1 MAGASSEFER
11 PVEIEGGRVQ
21 GAALDPDKTV
31 YGFKGIPFAAP
42 PTGDLRWRPPAPVPA
57 WSGVRSCT
65 AYGPTCPQLKLPPP
79 FDQDLGPMDENCLYL
94 NVFAAAREAR
104 ERRPVMVWMHGGG
117 FYGGSGSTDAYEG
130 RSLAGRGVVL
140 VTINY
145 RLGPLGFLAHPWLSA
160 ESGRGVSGNY
170 GLLDQIAAL
179 GWVQRNI
186 AAFGG
191 DPDRVT
197 IFGESGG
204 ARSVCFQMSTPL
216 SRGLFHRA
224 IIQSGSPYRA
234 LGRLSEPRGGLP
246 AIEEQGAALARK
258 LGCHNLADL
267 RRVPAE
273 ALVQAARAR
282 TAPLISPW
290 ATPQLPADSDLIA
303 GPVLDG
309 WVLPED
315 PLDLFR
321 EGRQA
326 PVPVIVG
333 SNDAEASLFLG
344 GLAGSSGGPAERL
357 EGLFPGHVEEILA
370 AYPELSGAEPLI
382 VLNRVL
388 TDAIWTHPARALAR
402 SVNRSGRKAFLYFFT
417 KGRLGRLER
426 FGAFHGI
433 EIRFALGT
441 DLTAKEPFTEEDW
454 TLSRAMQAYW
464 VRFAETGDPTGPGA
478 PAWPAYEEA
487 RDLCQELGAEIK
499 AGPHPWGKA
508 CDVFDRISEE
518 RRTA

>member
-1 MAGASSEFER
+1 MADALSELAR
-11 PVEIEGGRVQ
+11 PIEIEGGRAL
-21 GAALDPDKTV
+21 GTALDPDKTV
-31 YGFKGIPFAAP
+31 YAFKGIPFAAP
-42 PTGDLRWRPPAPVPA
+42 PRGDLRWRPPAQA
-57 WSGVRSCT
+57 LGWSGVRPCT
-65 AYGPTCPQLKLPPP
+65 AYGPACPQIQMPPP
-79 FDQDLGPMDENCLYL
+79 FDEVYNQDEDCLYL
-94 NVFAAAREAR
+94 NVFTAAREAR
-104 ERRPVMVWMHGGG
+104 ERRPVMVWIHGGG

-145 RLGPLGFLAHPWLSA
+145 RLGPLGFLAHPWLSG
-160 ESGRGVSGNY
+160 ESERGVSGNY

-179 GWVQRNI
+179 GWVKRNI

-224 IIQSGSPYRA
+224 VIQSGSPYRA
-234 LGRLSEPRGGLP
+234 LGRLREPRAGLP
-246 AIEEQGAALARK
+246 AMEEHGAALARK
-258 LGCHNLADL
+258 LGCQSLADL

-273 ALVQAARAR
+273 AFVQAARAR

-290 ATPQLPADSDLIA
+290 PTPQIPTDSDLIA
-303 GPVLDG
+303 GPILDG
-309 WVLPED
+309 WVLPEE

-344 GLAGSSGGPAERL
+344 ALAGSSGAAERL
-357 EGLFPGHVEEILA
+357 EGLFPGHVQEILA
-370 AYPELSGAEPLI
+370 AYPEPAGAEPLA

-388 TDAIWTHPARALAR
+388 TDAIWTRPARALAR
-402 SVNRSGRKAFLYFFT
+402 DISRCGQKAFLYYFT

-454 TLSRAMQAYW
+454 TLSQTMQAYW
-464 VRFAETGDPTGPGA
+464 VRLAETGDPNGPGA
-478 PAWPAYEEA
+478 PAWPAYEETT
-487 RDLCQELGAEIK
+487 DLCLELGAEIK

-508 CDVFDRISEE
+508 CDVFDRIDEE

>member
-1 MAGASSEFER
+1 MTGASSELAR
-11 PVEIEGGRVQ
+11 PVEIEGGRIQ
-21 GAALDPDKTV
+21 GAALDPDKMV
-31 YGFKGIPFAAP
+31 YAFKGIPFAAP
-42 PTGDLRWRPPAPVPA
+42 PIGDLRWRPPAPA
-57 WSGVRSCT
+57 LGWSGVRPCMS
-65 AYGPTCPQLKLPPP
+65 YGPTCPQVQMPPP
-79 FDQDLGPMDENCLYL
+79 FDEVYQQDEDCLVL
-94 NVFAAAREAR
+94 NVFTAAREAR
-104 ERRPVMVWMHGGG
+104 ERRPVMVWIHGGG

-130 RSLAGRGVVL
+130 RSLAGRGAVL

-145 RLGPLGFLAHPWLSA
+145 RLGPFGFLAHPWLSG
-160 ESGRGVSGNY
+160 ESERGVSGNY

-179 GWVQRNI
+179 GWVKRNI

-234 LGRLSEPRGGLP
+234 LGRLREPRAGLP
-246 AIEEQGAALARK
+246 AVEEQGTALARK
-258 LGCHNLADL
+258 LGCQSLADF
-267 RRVPAE
+267 RQVPADK
-273 ALVQAARAR
+273 LVQAARAR

-290 ATPQLPADSDLIA
+290 PTPQIPAEGDLVA

-309 WVLPED
+309 WVLPEE

-321 EGRQA
+321 QGRQA

-333 SNDAEASLFLG
+333 SNGAEASLFLRA
-344 GLAGSSGGPAERL
+344 LAGSGGGAAERL
-357 EGLFPGHVEEILA
+357 EGLFPGRVQEILA
-370 AYPELSGAEPLI
+370 AYPSLDKAEPLA

-402 SVNRSGRKAFLYFFT
+402 DIARSGQKAFLYYFT
-417 KGRLGRLER
+417 KSRPVRGQN

-454 TLSRAMQAYW
+454 ALSRAMQAYW
-464 VRFAETGDPTGPGA
+464 VRLAETGDPNGPTA
-478 PAWPAYEEA
+478 PAWPAYEETT
-487 RDLCQELGAEIK
+487 DPCLELGAAIK

-508 CDVFDRISEE
+508 CDVFDRIGEE
-518 RRTA
+518 RRTN